1 MYFCPQ
7 KIIVMDTVS
16 TPLFIGREYE
26 KSLIQQYLDS
36 PKAELV
42 AIYGRRRVGK
52 TYLVKSFFQN
62 QFDFYF
68 TGMYE
73 TSRAVHLSLFR
84 KELSRLTTEK
94 MPPLRDWFTA
104 FDALKDYLKTLNK
117 EKMVVFLDELPWMD
131 TPRSNFLAA
140 FSNFWNTW
148 GSTQRNLK
156 LFVCGSA
163 TTWMLDKFVG
173 DKGGLYGR
181 VCRPIH
187 LSPFSLDETEQYFLK
202 IKGLNWGRMQI
213 LETYM
218 IMGGIPYYLD
228 MMETNLPLSRN
239 IDRLFFGKDAPL
251 RNEYT
256 FLFRSLFKESKL
268 YQNIVETLSTKL
280 KGLTRKE
287 IMSEIGIG
295 DGGVLTL
302 ALENLCKCDFIRKYT
317 EFGKKGKNTL
327 YQLTDLF
334 SLFHLRFVDKGSG
347 QDELFWTNIQGTGVK
362 NAWSGYAFEQVCLL
376 HLNQIKSSMSIL
388 GILSNAYTWLCKPFT
403 DSDGT
408 HWKGGQIDLLID
420 RNDNVISVCEMKY
433 AQDNFTVD
441 ASYAEHLR
449 NRETLFRKET
459 KTKKALQHVLVTTF
473 GLHQNVHSGIF
484 HHVVTLDHLFLQ
496 PTLI

>member
-1 MYFCPQ
+1 
-7 KIIVMDTVS
+7 MDTVS

-84 KELSRLTTEK
+84 KELSRLTSEK
-94 MPPLRDWFTA
+94 VPPLKDWFTA

-117 EKMVVFLDELPWMD
+117 KKLVVFLDELPWMD

-148 GSTQRNLK
+148 GSTQPNLK

-268 YQNIVETLSTKL
+268 YQNIVEALSTKL

-317 EFGKKGKNTL
+317 EFGKKEKNTL

-334 SLFHLRFVDKGSG
+334 SGA
-347 QDELFWTNIQGTGVK
+347 K

-473 GLHQNVHSGIF
+473 GLHQNMHSGIF
-484 HHVVTLDHLFLQ
+484 QHVVTLNHLFQQ

>member
-1 MYFCPQ
+1 
-7 KIIVMDTVS
+7 MDTVS

-26 KSLIQQYLDS
+26 KSLIQKYLNT

-62 QFDFYF
+62 RFDFYF

-73 TSRAVHLSLFR
+73 TERAVQLSQFH
-84 KELSRLTTEK
+84 KELIRLTSEK
-94 MPPLRDWFTA
+94 QPKLKDWFAA
-104 FDALKDYLKTLNK
+104 FDALKSYLESLKK
-117 EKMVVFLDELPWMD
+117 DKIIVFLDELPWMD
-131 TPRSNFLAA
+131 TPKSNFLAA
-140 FSNFWNTW
+140 FSYFWNMW
-148 GSTQRNLK
+148 GSMQPNLK

-187 LSPFSLDETEQYFLK
+187 LAPFTLDETEQYLLK
-202 IKGLNWGRMQI
+202 VKGAEWSRLQI

-228 MMETNLPLSRN
+228 MLETNLPLNHN
-239 IDRLFFGKDAPL
+239 IDRIFFSENAPL
-251 RNEYT
+251 KTEYD
-256 FLFRSLFKESKL
+256 FLFRSLFKESKI

-280 KGLTRKE
+280 KGLTRSE
-287 IMSEIGIG
+287 IMTGIGIG
-295 DGGVLTL
+295 DGGVLTT
-302 ALENLCKCDFIRKYT
+302 ALDNLCKCDFIRKYT
-317 EFGKKGKNTL
+317 EFGKKEKNAL

-334 SLFHLRFVDKGSG
+334 SLFHLRFAFKGSG
-347 QDELFWTNIQGTGVK
+347 QDEHFWTNMRGSGTK

-376 HLNQIKSSMSIL
+376 HLRQIKSSMSIL
-388 GILSNAYTWLCKPFT
+388 GTLSNACTWSCKPFT

-408 HWKGGQIDLLID
+408 SWKGGQIDLLID
-420 RNDNVISVCEMKY
+420 RKDNVISVCEMKF
-433 AQDNFTVD
+433 AQDDFTVD
-441 ASYAEHLR
+441 GDYAEHLR
-449 NRETLFRKET
+449 NRATLFRKVT

-473 GLHQNVHSGIF
+473 GLHQNMHSGIF
-484 HHVVTLDHLFLQ
+484 QYVVTLDNLFQQ
-496 PTLI
+496 PTFS

>member
-1 MYFCPQ
+1 
-7 KIIVMDTVS
+7 MDTVS

-73 TSRAVHLSLFR
+73 TTRAVHLSLFQ
-84 KELSRLTTEK
+84 KELSRHTAGNV
-94 MPPLRDWFTA
+94 PLLKDWFTA

-117 EKMVVFLDELPWMD
+117 EKLIVFLDELPWMD

-140 FSNFWNTW
+140 FSNFWNMW
-148 GSTQRNLK
+148 GSTQPNLK

-173 DKGGLYGR
+173 NRGGLYGR

-187 LSPFSLDETEQYFLK
+187 LAPFTLYETEQYFLK
-202 IKGLNWGRMQI
+202 IKGLNWERMQV

-228 MMETNLPLSRN
+228 MLESGLPLSRN
-239 IDRLFFGKDAPL
+239 IDRLFFSKDAPL
-251 RNEYT
+251 KNEYS

-268 YQNIVETLSTKL
+268 YQNIVEALSTKL

-295 DGGVLTL
+295 DGGVLTN

-317 EFGKKGKNTL
+317 EFGKKEKNTL

-334 SLFHLRFVDKGSG
+334 SLFHLRFVSKGSG
-347 QDELFWTNIQGTGVK
+347 QDERFWTNIHGTGTK

-408 HWKGGQIDLLID
+408 QWKGGQIDLLID
-420 RNDNVISVCEMKY
+420 RSDNVISVCEMKY
-433 AQDNFTVD
+433 AQDDFTVE

-449 NRETLFRKET
+449 NRETLFRKNT

-473 GLHQNVHSGIF
+473 GLHQNSHSGIF
-484 HHVVTLDHLFLQ
+484 HHVVTLDHLFYQ
-496 PTLI
+496 PIFV

>member
-1 MYFCPQ
+1 MVSEYFCIFAHR
-7 KIIVMDTVS
+7 KNIVMDTAS

-52 TYLVKSFFQN
+52 TYLVKSFFHN

-94 MPPLRDWFTA
+94 VPPLKDWFTA

-117 EKMVVFLDELPWMD
+117 EKLVVFLDELPWMD

-148 GSTQRNLK
+148 GSTQPNLK

-187 LSPFSLDETEQYFLK
+187 LSPFTLYETEQYFLK

-228 MMETNLPLSRN
+228 MMETNQPLSRN

-251 RNEYT
+251 RNEYS

-268 YQNIVETLSTKL
+268 YQNIVEALSLRL

-317 EFGKKGKNTL
+317 EFGKKEKNTL

-334 SLFHLRFVDKGSG
+334 SLFHLRFVTKGSG
-347 QDELFWTNIQGTGVK
+347 QDELFWSNMQGTGAK
-362 NAWSGYAFEQVCLL
+362 SAWSGYAFEQVCLL

-388 GILSNAYTWLCKPFT
+388 GILSNAYSRSKNMLYTSF
-403 DSDGT
+403 
-408 HWKGGQIDLLID
+408 
-420 RNDNVISVCEMKY
+420 
-433 AQDNFTVD
+433 
-441 ASYAEHLR
+441 
-449 NRETLFRKET
+449 
-459 KTKKALQHVLVTTF
+459 
-473 GLHQNVHSGIF
+473 
-484 HHVVTLDHLFLQ
+484 
-496 PTLI
+496 